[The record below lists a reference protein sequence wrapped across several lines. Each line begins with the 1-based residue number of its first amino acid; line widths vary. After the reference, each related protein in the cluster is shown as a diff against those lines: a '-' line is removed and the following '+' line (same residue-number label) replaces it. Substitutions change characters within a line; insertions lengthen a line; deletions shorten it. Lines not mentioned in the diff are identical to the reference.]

1 MRPKRSSISSES
13 LNIIGIPK
21 KFHNAKLSD
30 VSEKT
35 KSRKNLKD
43 FVSEYIN
50 DLENWQLE
58 KGIFFFGSNG
68 VGKTYLSSIILKQAY
83 VCRYTCYRITFAN
96 YSDLYTWVWSGRSLD
111 EKTELEEKIYQYK
124 GCEILVLEEI
134 GKNIDSTISTP
145 ILEDLLRYREDK
157 GLITIICT
165 NMTLDGVKELYGES
179 VCSLIKGATVPI
191 KIVGDDFRG

>member
-1 MRPKRSSISSES
+1 MRPKRKSISSES
-13 LNIIGIPK
+13 LNLIGIPK
-21 KFHNAKLSD
+21 KFHNAKLDD

-58 KGIFFFGSNG
+58 KGIFFFGS
-68 VGKTYLSSIILKQAY
+68 KTYLSSIILKQAY

-96 YSDLYTWVWSGRSLD
+96 YSDLYTRVWSGRSLD
-111 EKTELEEKIYQYK
+111 EKTELEEKLYQYK

>member
-1 MRPKRSSISSES
+1 MRPKRKSISSES
-13 LNIIGIPK
+13 LNLIGIPK
-21 KFHNAKLSD
+21 KFHNAKLDD

-35 KSRKNLKD
+35 KSRKDLKE
-43 FVSEYIN
+43 FVSKYIE

-96 YSDLYTWVWSGRSLD
+96 YSDLYTRVWSGRSLD
-111 EKTELEEKIYQYK
+111 EKTELEEKLYQYK

>member
-1 MRPKRSSISSES
+1 MRPKRKSISSES
-13 LNIIGIPK
+13 LNLIGIPK
-21 KFHNAKLSD
+21 KFHNAKLDD

-35 KSRKNLKD
+35 KSRKDLKD
-43 FVSEYIN
+43 FVRKYIE

-96 YSDLYTWVWSGRSLD
+96 YSGLYTRVWSGRSLD
-111 EKTELEEKIYQYK
+111 EKTELEEKLYQYK

>member
-1 MRPKRSSISSES
+1 MRPKRKSISSES
-13 LNIIGIPK
+13 LNLIGIPK

-35 KSRKNLKD
+35 KSRKDLKD
-43 FVSEYIN
+43 FVSKYIQ

-68 VGKTYLSSIILKQAY
+68 VGKTYLSSIILKHAY
-83 VCRYTCYRITFAN
+83 ICRYTCYRITLAN
-96 YSDLYTWVWSGRSLD
+96 YSDVYTRVWSGRSLD
-111 EKTELEEKIYQYK
+111 EKSELEEKLYQYK

-157 GLITIICT
+157 NLITIICT
-165 NMTLDGVKELYGES
+165 NMKLDGVKELYGES

-191 KIVGDDFRG
+191 KIVGEDFRG